1 MFLRMVGVHAEHATD
16 CATLK
21 TKRWY
26 LKDEQTITNEIPKG
40 LKLASGRA
48 EKGNSLVL
56 TINSQIRGGKN
67 NVQITRT
74 GHRYPNP
81 TFAKWRDEAVDQIV
95 EQSWN
100 LAQNFPLKL
109 KYEAII
115 DYTPGDLKVRDVP
128 AMMDALWS
136 VLVKAGV
143 LADDGLIREVVWREH
158 PLDRTTPMV
167 RIELRKL

>member
-1 MFLRMVGVHAEHATD
+1 MT
-16 CATLK
+16 
-21 TKRWY
+21 
-26 LKDEQTITNEIPKG
+26 
-40 LKLASGRA
+40 
-48 EKGNSLVL
+48 LVL
-56 TINSQIRGGKN
+56 QGQIRGGKN

-81 TFAKWRDEAVDQIV
+81 TFAKWRDEAVRQIH
-95 EQSWN
+95 EQVIKTCRLSGKTMMA
-100 LAQNFPLKL
+100 LRTTEPFLVKC
-109 KYEAII
+109 EAII

-136 VLVKAGV
+136 VLVKAGM

-158 PLDRTTPMV
+158 PLDRKAPMV

>member
-1 MFLRMVGVHAEHATD
+1 MT
-16 CATLK
+16 
-21 TKRWY
+21 
-26 LKDEQTITNEIPKG
+26 
-40 LKLASGRA
+40 
-48 EKGNSLVL
+48 LVL
-56 TINSQIRGGKN
+56 MGQIRGGKN

-81 TFAKWRDEAVDQIV
+81 TFAKWRDEAVRQIR
-95 EQSWN
+95 EQVVN
-100 LAQNFPLKL
+100 ALRRPGKTMTALAATEPFLTRC
-109 KYEAII
+109 EASI

-158 PLDRTTPMV
+158 PLDRKAPMV

>member
-1 MFLRMVGVHAEHATD
+1 MT
-16 CATLK
+16 
-21 TKRWY
+21 
-26 LKDEQTITNEIPKG
+26 
-40 LKLASGRA
+40 
-48 EKGNSLVL
+48 LVL
-56 TINSQIRGGKN
+56 QGQIRGGKN

-74 GHRYPNP
+74 GHRYPNAS
-81 TFAKWRDEAVDQIV
+81 FAKWRDEAVAQIHAMFINATRRCGKT
-95 EQSWN
+95 N
-100 LAQNFPLKL
+100 LVNIMLSELPYLTRC
-109 KYEAII
+109 EAII

-158 PLDRTTPMV
+158 PLDRKGPMV